1 MFPTVRSCCVFR
13 LLEELLS
20 EKGDR
25 LVALGLVDAEDVAA
39 LMPHMG
45 GWEYTRIGINFAEAL
60 PGGFAK
66 LAPLL
71 QARMAEQGLL
81 YSQAQLRD
89 FLALLRTRDLVVLAG
104 DSGSGKTSLV
114 RAAAKAIGGTC
125 TIIPVKPNWT
135 GQRRVGKECVST
147 CRSRWSP
154 FHSTKK
160 K

>member
-1 MFPTVRSCCVFR
+1 MRISDWSSDVCSSDLQRTVEQEKSTMEIAYRR
-13 LLEELLS
+13 LEELLS

-25 LVALGLVDAEDVAA
+25 LIALGLVDAEDVAA

-45 GWEYTRIGINFAEAL
+45 VLEDTRIGINFAEAL

-114 RAAAKAIGGTC
+114 RAAAKAIGGT
-125 TIIPVKPNWT
+125 
-135 GQRRVGKECVST
+135 
-147 CRSRWSP
+147 
-154 FHSTKK
+154 
-160 K
+160 

>member
-1 MFPTVRSCCVFR
+1 MEIAYRR
-13 LLEELLS
+13 LEELLS

-25 LVALGLVDAEDVAA
+25 LIALGLVDAEDVAA

-45 GWEYTRIGINFAEAL
+45 VLEDTRIGINFAEAL

-89 FLALLRTRDLVVLAG
+89 FLALLRTRDIVVLAG

-114 RAAAKAIGGTC
+114 RAAAKALGEL
-125 TIIPVKPNWT
+125 
-135 GQRRVGKECVST
+135 RRAS
-147 CRSRWSP
+147 CRVRVCKYVLILVVDVILNKN
-154 FHSTKK
+154 KK
-160 K
+160 NYI